1 MRAQEPGTKTRLH
14 ASLAVSARGKTWT
27 VVNATPDVHLQIESY
42 PALHPGPGR
51 RQSPLRH
58 ILLTDAELDHTM
70 GLLLL
75 REGTALEV
83 YGTGAVLATLAE
95 VFPVRRLLE
104 FYAPI
109 RWHEIR
115 PQDGFLLEDGR
126 LRVKALALGR
136 KPPRF
141 AADSKIDGD
150 WVVGYRFED
159 TETKG
164 VAIYA
169 PAIEAWSPELAA
181 ELAQADCVFVDGTFW
196 KEDEMIEAGAG
207 QLTAAAM
214 GHLPIS
220 GPGGS
225 GKHLS
230 ALQVKR
236 RVYVHINNTN
246 PVLDDRSPEHRFLA
260 ERGIEAG
267 WDGMSMEV

>member
-1 MRAQEPGTKTRLH
+1 
-14 ASLAVSARGKTWT
+14 VSGGGKTWT
-27 VVNATPDVHLQIESY
+27 LVNATPDVHLQIESY

-51 RQSPLRH
+51 RETPLRN
-58 ILLTDAELDHTM
+58 ILLTDAELDHTI

-75 REGTALEV
+75 REGMPLDV
-83 YGTGAVLATLAE
+83 YGTGAVLATLAGA
-95 VFPVRRLLE
+95 FPVRRLLE

-126 LRVKALALGR
+126 LRVKALPLGR
-136 KPPRF
+136 KRPRF
-141 AADSKIDGD
+141 ATDPKIDGD

-159 TETKG
+159 AETKG

-169 PAIEAWSPELAA
+169 PAVEAWSPELAA
-181 ELAQADCVFVDGTFW
+181 ELGQADCVFVDGTFW
-196 KEDEMIEAGAG
+196 KEDEMIKAGTG
-207 QLTAAAM
+207 QLAAAAM

-220 GPGGS
+220 GPDGS
-225 GKHLS
+225 ARHLS
-230 ALQVKR
+230 ALGVKR

-246 PVLDDRSPEHRFLA
+246 PVLDERSAENRFLA